1 MSRCHQV
8 PRHTILPL
16 SKTSR
21 LTHPINSLSRYMSD
35 LLHRKNIPSYKDFW
49 NLPSEGLG
57 HLSAAHVGDAVQ
69 GQAHEG
75 GVPTGQVILDGIVDE
90 PDELTVGVHQHRD
103 EEVALGS
110 RDKRTESS

>member
-1 MSRCHQV
+1 MAKPCLFHSKPQPTWVPSASPSHQDAWDV
-8 PRHTILPL
+8 S
-16 SKTSR
+16 SKGLAH
-21 LTHPINSLSRYMSD
+21 LT
-35 LLHRKNIPSYKDFW
+35 
-49 NLPSEGLG
+49 
-57 HLSAAHVGDAVQ
+57 AAHVGDAVQ